1 MMIKFVSF
9 LFLFGFLIVADC
21 FGATYTLLANG
32 DISNPSATSTA
43 TFSQDGVGVF
53 TADQAAA
60 AFINGDRL
68 EVPTGLTLNLEANWG
83 TAADLNIQISGN
95 INFGNG
101 KLSAGAGSTFV
112 LTKTPNGTLTCT
124 SGTCGD
130 NDQLTIG
137 TTKYKGIQLNNIN
150 TAARP
155 TVVTEDAV
163 SLPIVLSKF
172 VYEIFKD
179 NLILNWETIS
189 EENFDT
195 FSIERSEDGINFYEI
210 GTVLGNGNSSKRIQY
225 SYVDKN
231 PLFGTSFYRLN
242 AIDYDGTYEKFQ
254 SLSVEYIPNELN
266 VSFYPNPG
274 NGHNLSIQLGLPIDA
289 KFKSV
294 SVYNFSG
301 DVVLNR
307 ALKIGNNNLNFEHQ
321 LPKGLYFAK
330 IQIDN
335 YFLSKKLIVN

>member
-1 MMIKFVSF
+1 M
-9 LFLFGFLIVADC
+9 
-21 FGATYTLLANG
+21 
-32 DISNPSATSTA
+32 
-43 TFSQDGVGVF
+43 
-53 TADQAAA
+53 
-60 AFINGDRL
+60 
-68 EVPTGLTLNLEANWG
+68 
-83 TAADLNIQISGN
+83 
-95 INFGNG
+95 
-101 KLSAGAGSTFV
+101 
-112 LTKTPNGTLTCT
+112 
-124 SGTCGD
+124 
-130 NDQLTIG
+130 
-137 TTKYKGIQLNNIN
+137 
-150 TAARP
+150 
-155 TVVTEDAV
+155 
-163 SLPIVLSKF
+163 PIVLSKF